1 MPLLSN
7 STRTFMS
14 STALATTLLALTSAC
29 PANAQRTLI
38 GNLMCTAAPSQA
50 GERKIECRL
59 HSSDGQSAKY
69 QGTIQRLG
77 KVPRANEQLVFNWS
91 VLGSTSKIDVGSL
104 EGRYLQTP
112 GKAGSAFPAN
122 LVGGKDNAIV
132 MQPLDDFG
140 GAFAVLEL
148 ELSATRV

>member
-1 MPLLSN
+1 MPLPSRSN
-7 STRTFMS
+7 LTFIS
-14 STALATTLLALTSAC
+14 SAALASIFVTLTFTC
-29 PANAQRTLI
+29 PAYAQRTLI
-38 GNLMCTAAPSQA
+38 GNLMCTAAPSEA

-77 KVPRANEQLVFNWS
+77 KAPRANEQLVFNWS
-91 VLGSTSKIDVGSL
+91 VIGSSSNIDVGSL

-112 GKAGSAFPAN
+112 GKEGSAFPAN
-122 LVGGKDNAIV
+122 LVGGKDNAIIL
-132 MQPLDDFG
+132 QPLDDFG